1 MGRRNNKFSSGFYK
15 TRGFISAQAA
25 ADSEIG
31 NNICV
36 AANSEIG
43 SDGGVILLLPLFL
56 SSVYKKT
63 YTP

>member
-15 TRGFISAQAA
+15 TREFISAQAA
-25 ADSEIG
+25 ADSEID
-31 NNICV
+31 
-36 AANSEIG
+36 
-43 SDGGVILLLPLFL
+43 SDGGVVLLLPLFL